1 MFTPIMMIMNR
12 KAGDD
17 ASITDNVRNY
27 ILLSALMVII
37 RKFVKRLPCTEQ
49 T

>member
-12 KAGDD
+12 KAGGDV
-17 ASITDNVRNY
+17 SITDNDRNY
-27 ILLSALMVII
+27 ILLSALMII
-37 RKFVKRLPCTEQ
+37 MRKFVKRLPCTEQ

>member
-17 ASITDNVRNY
+17 VSITDNDRNN
-27 ILLSALMVII
+27 ILLSALMII
-37 RKFVKRLPCTEQ
+37 MRKFVKRLPCTEQ